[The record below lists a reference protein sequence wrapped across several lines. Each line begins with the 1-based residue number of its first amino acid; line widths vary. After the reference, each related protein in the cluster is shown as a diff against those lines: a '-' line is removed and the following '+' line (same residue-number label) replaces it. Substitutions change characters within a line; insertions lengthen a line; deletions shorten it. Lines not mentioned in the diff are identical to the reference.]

1 MEIVTKIMYCLLW
14 FVLIVDSMETL
25 ELLRK
30 DPSGHAC
37 EDLDKANGAGKTRH
51 VCGMYH
57 TKTGVFTWIKRACE
71 LSTRICLFALPKRG
85 CSVTG
90 YLKLLPDSP
99 TIRNQ
104 ATGLEAPPSLG

>member
-37 EDLDKANGAGKTRH
+37 EGLYGL
-51 VCGMYH
+51 
-57 TKTGVFTWIKRACE
+57 I
-71 LSTRICLFALPKRG
+71 ALRRF
-85 CSVTG
+85 S
-90 YLKLLPDSP
+90 LKVGEVIP
-99 TIRNQ
+99 
-104 ATGLEAPPSLG
+104 